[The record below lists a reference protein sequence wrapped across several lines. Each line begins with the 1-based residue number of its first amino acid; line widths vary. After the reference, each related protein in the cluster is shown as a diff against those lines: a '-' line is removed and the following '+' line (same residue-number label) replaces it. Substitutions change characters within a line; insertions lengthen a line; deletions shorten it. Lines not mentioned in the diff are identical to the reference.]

1 MKILTGS
8 QVSCL
13 SNKWDYLWIYGI
25 FHCVRCN
32 LNRSGADLEIFYN
45 TLGFVWIF
53 FSSGFV
59 LVWLFKTWYII
70 GVTFCTASCILK
82 CHLCVC
88 MCACMC
94 LCCLELLNTNALYH
108 HSPWGGSFVGLCQN
122 SLLFYFFFLLCT
134 KNFSGLDFHSTGRT
148 LFRRTGC
155 MSEELRCTSSLFLT
169 PTQKPFQKPQK
180 KSFAG
185 KV

>member
-1 MKILTGS
+1 M
-8 QVSCL
+8 
-13 SNKWDYLWIYGI
+13 N
-25 FHCVRCN
+25 
-32 LNRSGADLEIFYN
+32 
-45 TLGFVWIF
+45 F

-59 LVWLFKTWYII
+59 LVWLFKTWYVI

-148 LFRRTGC
+148 LFRRTGH

-180 KSFAG
+180 KFCRKSVINIYPQLISSSLLTSFFPDLLLL
-185 KV
+185 VS